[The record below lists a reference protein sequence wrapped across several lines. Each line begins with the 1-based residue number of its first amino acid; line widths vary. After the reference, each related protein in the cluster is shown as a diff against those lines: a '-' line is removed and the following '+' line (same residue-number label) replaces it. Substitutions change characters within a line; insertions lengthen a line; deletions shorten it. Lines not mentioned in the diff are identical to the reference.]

1 MRFLRERL
9 VGALRARRIGD
20 RMNVGYIVE
29 FNDDFDSEMHV
40 DFTTHRRDV
49 VGYAVLLTIEHG
61 GERRTVR
68 LYDAAHGVNEMH
80 RYTRSQGK
88 QPAEVFHRGTL
99 GEGMR
104 AATDQIQRTYPL
116 MIEAWQA
123 R

>member
-1 MRFLRERL
+1 MS
-9 VGALRARRIGD
+9 AS
-20 RMNVGYIVE
+20 YIVE
-29 FNDDFDSEMHV
+29 FNEDLGSEMHV
-40 DFTTHRRDV
+40 DFTTRQRDV
-49 VGYAVLLTIEHG
+49 VDYAVLLTVKQK
-61 GERRTVR
+61 GEAQTVR

-80 RYTRSQGK
+80 RYTRMQGK

-104 AATDQIQRTYPL
+104 AAADQIQRTYPL